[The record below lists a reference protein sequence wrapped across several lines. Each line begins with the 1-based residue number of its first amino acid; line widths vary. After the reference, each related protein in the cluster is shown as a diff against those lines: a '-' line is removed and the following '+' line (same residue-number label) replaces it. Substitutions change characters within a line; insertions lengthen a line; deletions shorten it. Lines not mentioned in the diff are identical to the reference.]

1 MGDYAV
7 RFKNLVKEYKLY
19 KNDKDRF
26 KDLFW
31 GKRYTPFKAID
42 NLTLDLPKGEVIG
55 ILGKNGSGKSTI
67 LKMVTGVVYP
77 TSGDIEVN
85 GRVSALLELTA
96 GFDGELTGKEN
107 IYLKGYSM
115 GMDKGG
121 VEKIIHSI
129 IEFSE
134 LGEYINQPV
143 RMYSSGM
150 KARLGFAMAVNI
162 NPDILV
168 VDEALAVGDEMFRD
182 KCLKRMD
189 KFRDE
194 GKTILF
200 VSHSLPQM
208 RNFCTKGA
216 WLYKGKLI
224 DYGDIDEVANL
235 YKHFLNGISI
245 EDIIENKHKYKDLVE
260 IKQSLTDIEMKEDK
274 IRFTGYVSLEPIG
287 KEYKIDNISL
297 VQDEKILKFKDIHV
311 EKNKDEKLNRLD
323 YKFDLQFE
331 DIEEGTFNFEINIDV
346 NGENYN
352 RQAWCASKFGQFIND
367 KEGIE
372 VAIKANRI
380 KVKVEREK

>member
-42 NLTLDLPKGEVIG
+42 DLTLDLPTGEVIG

-77 TSGDIEVN
+77 TSGEIEVN

-115 GMDKGG
+115 GMDKSG

-129 IEFSE
+129 IDFSE

-150 KARLGFAMAVNI
+150 KARLGFAIAVNI

-208 RNFCTKGA
+208 RSFCTKGA

-235 YKHFLNGISI
+235 YKHFLNGVSI
-245 EDIIENKHKYKDLVE
+245 EEIIENKHKYKDLVE
-260 IKQSLTDIEMKEDK
+260 IKQSLTDIEMKEDGAEFK
-274 IRFTGYVSLEPIG
+274 GYVSLEPIS
-287 KEYKIDNISL
+287 KAYTIDNISL
-297 VQDEKILKFKDIHV
+297 VDNEKILKFKDIII

-323 YKFDLQFE
+323 YKFYLPFAQ
-331 DIEEGTFNFEINIDV
+331 IEEGFFNFELNIDV
-346 NGENYN
+346 DGENYN
-352 RQAWCASKFGQFIND
+352 RQAWCASKFGQFING
-367 KEGIE
+367 KGIE
-372 VAIKANRI
+372 IVIKSNRI
-380 KVKVEREK
+380 KIKCGRR

>member
-19 KNDKDRF
+19 KNDKERF

-77 TSGDIEVN
+77 TSGEIEVN

-115 GMDKGG
+115 GMDKSG
-121 VEKIIHSI
+121 VEEIIHSI
-129 IEFSE
+129 IDFSE

-150 KARLGFAMAVNI
+150 KARLGFAIAVNI

-235 YKHFLNGISI
+235 YKHFLNGVDI
-245 EDIIENKHKYKDLVE
+245 EDIIENKHKYKDLIE
-260 IKQSLTDIEMKEDK
+260 IKQSLIDIEMKEDK
-274 IRFTGYVSLEPIG
+274 ISFKGYVSLEPLG

-297 VQDEKILKFKDIHV
+297 VQDEKILKFKDISV

-323 YKFDLQFE
+323 YDFNLLFK
-331 DIEEGTFNFEINIDV
+331 DIEAGAFNFEINIDV

-352 RQAWCASKFGQFIND
+352 RQVWCTSKFGQFVND
-367 KEGIE
+367 KEKVE
-372 VAIKANRI
+372 VIIKSNRL
-380 KVKVEREK
+380 KVKKS

>member
-31 GKRYTPFKAID
+31 GKRYTPFKAVD

-77 TSGDIEVN
+77 TSGQIEVN

-115 GMDKGG
+115 GMDKSG
-121 VEKIIHSI
+121 VEEIIHSI
-129 IEFSE
+129 IDFSE

-150 KARLGFAMAVNI
+150 KARLGFAIAVNI

-224 DYGDIDEVANL
+224 DYGDIDEIANL
-235 YKHFLNGISI
+235 YKHFLNGVDIK
-245 EDIIENKHKYKDLVE
+245 DIIENKHKYKDLIE
-260 IKQSLTDIEMKEDK
+260 IKQSLTDIEMKEEK
-274 IRFTGYVSLEPIG
+274 ISFKGYVSLEPLG

-297 VQDEKILKFKDIHV
+297 VQDGKSLKFKNIFV
-311 EKNKDEKLNRLD
+311 KKNKDEKLNRLD
-323 YKFDLQFE
+323 YDFNLSFK
-331 DIEEGTFNFEINIDV
+331 DIEDGAFNFEINIDV

-352 RQAWCASKFGQFIND
+352 RQAWCTSKFGQFVND
-367 KEGIE
+367 KERVE
-372 VAIKANRI
+372 VIIKSNRLKI
-380 KVKVEREK
+380 KRMK